1 MTHKIYKKL
10 ARHLDNL
17 PGGFPS
23 TESGVELRI
32 LEKLFSPEE
41 AQFALYLSLIPEEA
55 HVIARRAGVAVE
67 DAARRLSSMALKG
80 LINRMDAEGKPPLYL
95 AAQYAI
101 GIWEAQVNTLD
112 EDLARMMEEYGP
124 TLIREAWK
132 KPQLRT
138 IPVNRS
144 LAGELKV
151 MTYENAEELLRDV
164 KKCVVAPCIC
174 RKERKL
180 LGQGCDKPMETCLVF
195 NSAATYYLRNG
206 LGREISRAEALDVLK
221 QADEAGLVLQPTN
234 AKKVV
239 NICCCCG
246 DCCGVLRVLK
256 TFPKPADM
264 VSSAFSAVTDPE
276 KCTGC
281 GICEERCQMDA
292 VRLIDGTASVD
303 ADRCIG
309 CGLCVS
315 TCPTQAVTLIRKAEA
330 DQSEIPRNVVASWME
345 LGRSRGK
352 LKPSRLAIMQVKSK
366 VDRLLA
372 TK

>member
-1 MTHKIYKKL
+1 MTHGIYKQL

-17 PGGFPS
+17 PGGFPA
-23 TESGVELRI
+23 TDSGVELRI
-32 LEKLFSPEE
+32 LEKLFSPDE
-41 AQFALYLSLIPEEA
+41 AQFAPHLSLIPEEA
-55 HVIARRAGVAVE
+55 HVIARRA
-67 DAARRLSSMALKG
+67 RLSVEETAQRLESMALKG
-80 LINRMDAEGKPPLYL
+80 LINRMEAEGKPPLYL

-112 EDLARMMEEYGP
+112 EDLARLMEEYGP
-124 TLIREAWK
+124 TLIQEAWK

-138 IPVNRS
+138 IPVHRS
-144 LAGELKV
+144 LNSELKV
-151 MTYENAEELLRDV
+151 MTYENAEELVRHV
-164 KKCVVAPCIC
+164 KKYVVAPCIC
-174 RKERKL
+174 RKERRL
-180 LGQGCDKPMETCLVF
+180 LNEGCDKPLETCLVF

-206 LGREISRAEALDVLK
+206 LGREINREEALDILK
-221 QADEAGLVLQPTN
+221 QADKAGLVLQPTN
-234 AKKVV
+234 AQKVV

-256 TFPKPADM
+256 TFPKPAVM

-292 VRLIDGTASVD
+292 IRVLDGTATVD

-315 TCPTQAVTLIRKAEA
+315 TCPTRAVALIRKAEA
-330 DQSEIPRNVVASWME
+330 DQPEVPRNVVSSWLE

-352 LKPSRLAIMQVKSK
+352 LSPGRLAIMQVKSK
-366 VDRLLA
+366 MDRLLA